1 MHRSKGETLMV
12 KPIAILLGS
21 LLVLTAPVLAGDRDA
36 VADGEPSQF
45 ELAGIASG
53 LGVNLAAVGRLVGSG
68 NTLFKTA
75 VDVGNNSASAA
86 QIDFYFD
93 GTSAGASLAASGSL
107 SSSGALVARGTGGT
121 VRGHSNIHYD
131 DFVDALVGA
140 SLLPSSVETN
150 GILGSTLFV
159 FNGFSKSGQGSA
171 TARFYNSAFGGTIG
185 QAINGREITTSEPT
199 KLVVT
204 ARNTVG
210 KSGPQ
215 LYSNLFVNN
224 LGLTP
229 TGSGTPSAVNVL
241 VSASSNSSGNP
252 VGTPFTITGLAPGA
266 TTVVAVFAQL
276 AIPAS
281 EDTVLLT
288 INVVSGTS
296 AIDAVIDQI
305 DNTTHDG
312 TSSKAVNGAF

>member
-1 MHRSKGETLMV
+1 MMRR
-12 KPIAILLGS
+12 IAIFLGS
-21 LLVLTAPVLAGDRDA
+21 FLVLTAPVLAGDRET
-36 VADGEPSQF
+36 VADWETSQVK
-45 ELAGIASG
+45 LAGIATG
-53 LGVNLAAVGRLVGSG
+53 LGVNLTAIGRLVGSG

-75 VDVGNNSASAA
+75 VDVGNNTASAT

-93 GTSAGASLAASGSL
+93 GASGGASFPVNGSI
-107 SSSGALVARGTGGT
+107 SSSGALVAQGTGGT
-121 VRGHSNIHYD
+121 VRGHMNVHYD
-131 DFVDALVGA
+131 DFVDALVTAG
-140 SLLPSSVETN
+140 LLPSSVESN

-204 ARNTVG
+204 ARNSVG
-210 KSGPQ
+210 ESGPQ
-215 LYSNLFVNN
+215 LYPNLFINN
-224 LGLTP
+224 TGLTP
-229 TGSGTPSAVNVL
+229 TGSGTASAVDVL
-241 VSASSNSSGNP
+241 VSAFSNSNGSP
-252 VGTPFTITGLAPGA
+252 VGTPYPIAGLAPGA
-266 TTVVAVFAQL
+266 TVVVGVFSAL

-288 INVVSGTS
+288 IDVTSGTS
-296 AIDAVIDQI
+296 AIDAVIVHI

-312 TSSKAVNGAF
+312 TTSKAVSGAF